1 MCCMNEFETWNER
14 ATARV
19 IQHSV
24 GELEVCLP
32 TKLKHDI
39 ATSPGLSVQGTGCME
54 HR

>member
-1 MCCMNEFETWNER
+1 MNEFETWNER

-19 IQHSV
+19 TQHSV

-32 TKLKHDI
+32 TKMKHDI
-39 ATSPGLSVQGTGCME
+39 ATNPGLGVQGTDCME